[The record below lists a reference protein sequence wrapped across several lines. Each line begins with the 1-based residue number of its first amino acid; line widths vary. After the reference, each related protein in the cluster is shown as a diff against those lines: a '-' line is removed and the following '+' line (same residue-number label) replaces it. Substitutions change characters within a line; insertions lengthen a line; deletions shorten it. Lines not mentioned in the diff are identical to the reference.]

1 MDICLCLKSCILI
14 EHLYVCQAHSFHM
27 FYSDTCHLGRGANP
41 LSHFVPISQSAW
53 AYSWFIAVI
62 CEHCYC
68 DVILVE
74 CMLSCSRWQ
83 LKTSSAPSSPC
94 RPAPQQAR
102 AAELP
107 SSTARAVLWEP
118 SRSPSVCSADPFCK
132 GWPSQITKCN
142 AIHTRH
148 IHDSASQDRLGLS
161 RQQLLSVI
169 LPCDFCTGHR
179 RQRSPTSLSLSGCL
193 RVRGSRRHLGRSLCP
208 SDLSKRVVA
217 LLPNLA
223 RFTAAFAT

>member
-94 RPAPQQAR
+94 RPAPQQAS

-107 SSTARAVLWEP
+107 SSTAARAVLWEP

-132 GWPSQITKCN
+132 GWPSQITKRN
-142 AIHTRH
+142 AIHTR
-148 IHDSASQDRLGLS
+148 
-161 RQQLLSVI
+161 
-169 LPCDFCTGHR
+169 
-179 RQRSPTSLSLSGCL
+179 QRFA
-193 RVRGSRRHLGRSLCP
+193 RSLG
-208 SDLSKRVVA
+208 A
-217 LLPNLA
+217 LQYNNSS
-223 RFTAAFAT
+223 R